1 MTQLF
6 GTDGVRARIN
16 TGAMTAEN
24 IVRLAL
30 ATGKYFLGQRN
41 ASLQGANRRPLV
53 VIGKDTRLSG
63 YMVEAAL
70 QAGFASI
77 GMDTR
82 LIGPLPTPGVA
93 YLTRTLRADFGVMI
107 SASHNP
113 HEDNG
118 IKLFGPDGYKLPDE
132 VEAAIANIM
141 AGHIQLAEP
150 VNLGRARR
158 MLDGVGRYVE
168 YTKTVIPRSMRFGGL
183 KVVVDCAN
191 GAGYRAAPDVL
202 FELGAEVIPLA
213 VAPDGFNINNGCGAV
228 HPEAMAEAV
237 VSQGADVG
245 ISLDGDAD
253 RLIMAD
259 EKGQIINGDQC
270 LAVIADLM
278 HRDGSLA
285 ANTVV
290 GTLMTNHG
298 LAGWLEQQGIGLE
311 RTKVGD
317 RYILERMHQA
327 GRNLGGEPSG
337 HILMTDYSTSGDGI
351 MAALKMLAALKQAD
365 RPASEALRR
374 FTSYPQRIIN
384 IACADRDRVDKALA
398 ADQLAAC
405 VNETEASLGSDGR
418 VVIRASGTEPL
429 IRVMVEAR
437 EDGQMNAAAEA
448 IAAVVE
454 DLVAG

>member
-1 MTQLF
+1 MSQLF

-24 IVRLAL
+24 IIRLAL
-30 ATGKYFLGQRN
+30 AAGKYFLGQRGDT
-41 ASLQGANRRPLV
+41 SDGRPPLV

-113 HEDNG
+113 HYDNG

-132 VEAAIANIM
+132 VEAEIAGIM
-141 AGHIQLAEP
+141 AGHIPLAEP
-150 VNLGRARR
+150 ERLGRARR

-168 YTKTVIPRSMRFGGL
+168 YVKTVIPRSMRFDGL
-183 KVVVDCAN
+183 KVVIDCAN

-202 FELGAEVIPLA
+202 FELGAEVIPMA
-213 VAPDGFNINNGCGAV
+213 IAPDGFNINADCGAV
-228 HPEAMAEAV
+228 HPEAMAAAV
-237 VSQGADVG
+237 VEHGADIG

-259 EKGQIINGDQC
+259 EGGNTIDGDQC
-270 LAVIADLM
+270 LAVIADQM
-278 HRDGSLA
+278 QGAGELA
-285 ANTVV
+285 GQTVV

-298 LAGWLEQQGIGLE
+298 LAGWLDGKGMTLE
-311 RTKVGD
+311 RTRVGD
-317 RYILERMHQA
+317 RYILERMREA
-327 GRNLGGEPSG
+327 GFNLGGEPSG
-337 HILMTDYSTSGDGI
+337 HILMTDHGTSGDGL
-351 MAALKMLAALKQAD
+351 MAALRMLAALKVSGNK
-365 RPASEALRR
+365 ASEALRR
-374 FTSYPQRIIN
+374 FTAFPQCIIN
-384 IACADRDRVDKALA
+384 ISCEDHSIISAALDDKALTDA
-398 ADQLAAC
+398 VSEA
-405 VNETEASLGSDGR
+405 EASLGNDGR
-418 VVIRASGTEPL
+418 VVIRPSGTEPL

-437 EDGQMNAAAEA
+437 DQAAMDKTARS
-448 IAAVVE
+448 IAGVVE
-454 DLVAG
+454 GLVSA